1 MSDPILTAYDPK
13 CERLVRIA
21 DAVARER
28 YKGNPGSY
36 HQDCILYPVR
46 REYKL
51 DSFAHLPGEAYCPE
65 GRGESSEHRKAKR
78 SWIEYIE
85 DQLSGCAICTMDG
98 RAAYPDHSC
107 PATYFNGKIVPTM
120 PSCYGV
126 LWFCESC
133 TQPHLYKMLRNALTV
148 RHEWWTP
155 SRTARVDIAL
165 LDDSGNPTA
174 FIEVKRRHLS
184 GRRFKYAAEHNIPLF
199 VLDVSLGENI
209 QAQLHNN
216 WGQGGVVRMP
226 DLTVFPPRRFDFLN
240 YSIQGID
247 LACDTDEAGR
257 LEWRISYKD
266 PDSGIYR
273 LPQPSLGP
281 FILASQSTV
290 RCEDLNNELLSLT
303 FSTDSEAAEPPAD
316 WFD

>member
-1 MSDPILTAYDPK
+1 
-13 CERLVRIA
+13 
-21 DAVARER
+21 
-28 YKGNPGSY
+28 
-36 HQDCILYPVR
+36 
-46 REYKL
+46 
-51 DSFAHLPGEAYCPE
+51 
-65 GRGESSEHRKAKR
+65 
-78 SWIEYIE
+78 
-85 DQLSGCAICTMDG
+85 MDG